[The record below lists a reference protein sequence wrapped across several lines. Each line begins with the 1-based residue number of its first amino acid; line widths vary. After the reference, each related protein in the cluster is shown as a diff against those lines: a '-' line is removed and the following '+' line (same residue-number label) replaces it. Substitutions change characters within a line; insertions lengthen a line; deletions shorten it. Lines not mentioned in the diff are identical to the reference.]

1 MVYRSQTST
10 MRSIK
15 NILSTTRVYVK
26 RPASKAII
34 TVLLLKVSFSVQ
46 AAPADSLTVQQ
57 AQLIINAVK
66 QKSAPDKRTE
76 VADIQ
81 LISTSPLIFGVE
93 TTKPSL
99 IGEIR
104 TALTNSSI
112 NAEIKADTL
121 PTKALDGKI
130 YGIANLSVT
139 NNRAM
144 PANAAEMVTQM
155 LLGTPVTVIKKQ
167 RGYYMVRTPDGYLS
181 WVEGSGVVPM
191 DKATFES
198 WQKSPKIIYTAQYG
212 HAFEQPTTQ
221 ALPVSDLVAG
231 DILQVI
237 DQQKDFYKVSFP
249 DHRIAYV
256 AKKETE
262 DFNKWLQIPNPNADK
277 ILATA
282 KTLIGVPYLWGGTS
296 IKGVDCS
303 GFTKSCYFLNGI
315 IIPRDA
321 SQQALVGEEVDIYEA
336 DTVSIDKCLKN
347 LKPGDLLF
355 FSTGINQGKQA
366 KITHTA
372 IYMDNGQFIQSA
384 GFVKISSL
392 VPQAANNDAH
402 SLKRLVKARRMLNA
416 IGQPEIV
423 RVSSDTYYN
432 GLIR

>member
-1 MVYRSQTST
+1 MLNAKRRFLKWPAQ
-10 MRSIK
+10 K
-15 NILSTTRVYVK
+15 TTIVL
-26 RPASKAII
+26 
-34 TVLLLKVSFSVQ
+34 LLLKVSFSVQ
-46 AAPADSLTVQQ
+46 ATPTDSLTVQR
-57 AQLIINAVK
+57 AQQIIYAVK
-66 QKSAPDKRTE
+66 QKFAPDKRTE
-76 VADIQ
+76 VANIQ

-99 IGEIR
+99 INEIR
-104 TALTNSSI
+104 TALADSSV

-121 PTKALDGKI
+121 PDKALHGKI
-130 YGIANLSVT
+130 YGLANLSVT

-167 RGYYMVRTPDGYLS
+167 RGYYLVRTPDGYLS
-181 WVEGSGVVPM
+181 WVEGSGVAPM
-191 DKATFES
+191 DKVAFET
-198 WQKSPKIIYTAQYG
+198 WQKSLKIIYTAQYG
-212 HAFEQPTTQ
+212 HAFEQPTRV
-221 ALPVSDLVAG
+221 ALPVSDLVSG

-237 DQQKDFYKVSFP
+237 DQQKGFYKVIFP
-249 DHRIAYV
+249 DQREGFV
-256 AKKETE
+256 LKKETE
-262 DFNKWLQIPNPNADK
+262 NFNKWLQMPNPNADQ
-277 ILATA
+277 ILTAA

-321 SQQALVGEEVDIYEA
+321 SQQALAGEEVDIYDA
-336 DTVSIDKCLKN
+336 DTVSMDKCLKN

-355 FSTGINQGKQA
+355 FSSGMSQGKQA

-392 VPQAANNDAH
+392 VPQAANNDVH
-402 SLKRLVKARRMLNA
+402 SLKRLVKARRMLTT
-416 IGQPEIV
+416 IGKADIF
-423 RVSSDTYYN
+423 RVSNNSYYN
-432 GLIR
+432 VCKN

>member
-1 MVYRSQTST
+1 MK
-10 MRSIK
+10 SIK
-15 NILSTTRVYVK
+15 IILSTKMARIK
-26 RPASKAII
+26 RPVLKIII
-34 TVLLLKVSFSVQ
+34 TALLLKVSFSVQ
-46 AAPADSLTVQQ
+46 ASSADSLIVQQ
-57 AQLIINAVK
+57 AQQIINSVK

-99 IGEIR
+99 INEIK
-104 TALTNSSI
+104 TALANSSV

-121 PTKALDGKI
+121 PAKALDGKI
-130 YGIANLSVT
+130 YGVANLSVT
-139 NNRAM
+139 NNRVL

-191 DKATFES
+191 DKTTFES
-198 WQKSPKIIYTAQYG
+198 WQKAPRIIYTAQYG

-237 DQQKDFYKVSFP
+237 DQQKEFYKVSFP
-249 DHRIAYV
+249 DHRVAYV
-256 AKKETE
+256 VKKEAQ
-262 DFNKWLQIPNPNADK
+262 DFSKWLQIPNPNADN
-277 ILATA
+277 ILTTA

-303 GFTKSCYFLNGI
+303 GFTKSCYFLNGV

-321 SQQALVGEEVDIYEA
+321 SQQALVGDEVDIYEA
-336 DTVSIDKCLKN
+336 DTVSLNKCLKN

-355 FSTGINQGKQA
+355 FSSGINQGKQA

-392 VPQAANNDAH
+392 VSQATNNDAH

-416 IGQPEIV
+416 IGQPDIV
-423 RVSSDTYYN
+423 RVSNNNYYN
-432 GLIR
+432 ESTQ